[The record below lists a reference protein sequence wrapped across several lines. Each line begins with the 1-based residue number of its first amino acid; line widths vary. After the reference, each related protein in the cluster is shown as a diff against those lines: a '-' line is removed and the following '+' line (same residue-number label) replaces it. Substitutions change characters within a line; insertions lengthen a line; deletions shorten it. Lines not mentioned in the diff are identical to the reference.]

1 MPLTVRVAT
10 RADVPVLSELI
21 PASAR
26 ALSTGFYTAE
36 ETEAA
41 IRHVF
46 GVNLQLID
54 DGTYLV
60 VEDDGAIVACGGW
73 SFRATLYGGDQRPVG
88 TDDAPGDTAKIRAFF
103 VAPGQARKGIGG
115 LLLEAC
121 AEAARRAGFR
131 RLELMATLPGVPFYA
146 RLGFREVAPVVD
158 TLPDGTRLRF
168 VRMERTEQA

>member
-1 MPLTVRVAT
+1 MPPTVRHAT
-10 RADVPVLSELI
+10 RADVPVLAELI

-26 ALSTGFYTAE
+26 ALSAGFYTPA

-54 DGTYLV
+54 DGTYYV
-60 VEDDGAIVACGGW
+60 VEDEGTIIACGGW
-73 SFRATLYGGDQRPVG
+73 SFRATLYGGDQRPVAAG
-88 TDDAPGDTAKIRAFF
+88 QGPGSAAKIRAFF
-103 VAPGQARKGIGG
+103 VAPGHARKGIGG
-115 LLLEAC
+115 LLLHAC
-121 AEAARRAGFR
+121 AEAARAAGFR

-168 VRMERTEQA
+168 VRMERTEPG